1 MDITPQLI
9 RETTFHESLRGYNKE
24 EVEDYKQRWAEA
36 VAQLQG
42 RLMEAIERAE
52 RAEARAL
59 AAAGRSESE
68 DVLRRTLVLAQRTAD
83 AAVSEAQ
90 EQSARLVSDAQAKAS
105 GMLDDADVRSRSMVA
120 EAEVDAAT
128 IRGQAEAVARA
139 LSAAAEDEA
148 RRAAESTRIALVE
161 EIRSLETRRRGLL
174 DDANALDRHTDAQRR
189 SLHDQVASLQTVVTS
204 ARVGVEDELS
214 RLRREIDARRDALAA
229 SAEALHDE
237 VLARHRALDD
247 GLNRLRA
254 PLDDPDLLHA
264 GPIPEMSIEL
274 SPIAKAPAP
283 PAESF
288 AADTAG
294 DDEDDDDEFY
304 VNDLAE
310 LGDDD
315 DDDDDD
321 DLDEANAFDDAYDED
336 ECDDDDDD
344 DVIDDGGAHGEVRAE
359 SAQALPGMAGWSDNL
374 RPSEQRRAIQPSVSG
389 PADDALEPSRW
400 EQPQFG
406 INLAPSDDSQSATQA
421 GARGPDLFSER
432 LRQAVTDD
440 AQYEDPAFEDKATKF
455 FEDDETPVRRR
466 FGRRG

>member
-83 AAVSEAQ
+83 AAVAEAQ
-90 EQSARLVSDAQAKAS
+90 EQSARLVSEAQAKAT
-105 GMLDDADVRSRSMVA
+105 GMLDDADARSRNMVA

-148 RRAAESTRIALVE
+148 RRAAESTRLALVE
-161 EIRSLETRRRGLL
+161 EIHSLETRRRGLL
-174 DDANALDRHTDAQRR
+174 DDATALERHTDEQRR
-189 SLHDQVASLQTVVTS
+189 SLHDQLESLQTVVTA
-204 ARVGVEDELS
+204 ARVSVADELAE
-214 RLRREIDARRDALAA
+214 LRRQIDERRDALAA
-229 SAEALHDE
+229 SADALHDE

-247 GLNRLRA
+247 GLARLRA
-254 PLDDPDLLHA
+254 PLDDPALLHP
-264 GPIPEMSIEL
+264 GPIPELSVEL
-274 SPIAKAPAP
+274 TPQALAPAPPP

-288 AADTAG
+288 AADDE
-294 DDEDDDDEFY
+294 DDEFFADDVADFDAEDDDEYDEELRADFDDDDEEDDDD
-304 VNDLAE
+304 V
-310 LGDDD
+310 
-315 DDDDDD
+315 
-321 DLDEANAFDDAYDED
+321 
-336 ECDDDDDD
+336 
-344 DVIDDGGAHGEVRAE
+344 E
-359 SAQALPGMAGWSDNL
+359 SAGAGRADGV
-374 RPSEQRRAIQPSVSG
+374 RPSEQRRAIESTSSEI
-389 PADDALEPSRW
+389 DDALEHARW
-400 EQPQFG
+400 DQPQFG
-406 INLAPSDDSQSATQA
+406 LNLAPDDAPPNELQFGRRA
-421 GARGPDLFSER
+421 PDQFSER
-432 LRQAVTDD
+432 LRQAVADD
-440 AQYEDPAFEDKATKF
+440 EAFDDPVFEDKATKF
-455 FEDDETPVRRR
+455 FEEDEPTGRRR

>member
-1 MDITPQLI
+1 
-9 RETTFHESLRGYNKE
+9 
-24 EVEDYKQRWAEA
+24 

-90 EQSARLVSDAQAKAS
+90 EQSARLVSEAQAKAS
-105 GMLDDADVRSRSMVA
+105 GMLDDADARSRNMVA

-139 LSAAAEDEA
+139 LRAAAEDEA
-148 RRAAESTRIALVE
+148 RRAAESTRVALVE
-161 EIRSLETRRRGLL
+161 EIRLLEARRRGLL
-174 DDANALDRHTDAQRR
+174 DDANALDRHTEAQRQ
-189 SLHDQVASLQTVVTS
+189 SLHDQVASLQTVVTT
-204 ARVGVEDELS
+204 ARAGVEDELLQ
-214 RLRREIDARRDALAA
+214 LRREIDARRDALAA

-264 GPIPEMSIEL
+264 GPIPELSIEL
-274 SPIAKAPAP
+274 TPLAQAPAP
-283 PAESF
+283 AASPESF
-288 AADTAG
+288 A
-294 DDEDDDDEFY
+294 
-304 VNDLAE
+304 
-310 LGDDD
+310 
-315 DDDDDD
+315 
-321 DLDEANAFDDAYDED
+321 
-336 ECDDDDDD
+336 DDDDD
-344 DVIDDGGAHGEVRAE
+344 DVDDLSEFGGDDDDDEAFAEDESYAGADFDADVSDEDADDDGAEGEVRADSE
-359 SAQALPGMAGWSDNL
+359 QVLPGMAGWSDNL
-374 RPSEQRRAIQPSVSG
+374 RPSEQRRAIQPTVGG
-389 PADDALEPSRW
+389 PADDALEPSLW

-406 INLAPSDDSQSATQA
+406 INLASPDDDSPSGSDA
-421 GARGPDLFSER
+421 GDRPPDLYSER

-440 AQYEDPAFEDKATKF
+440 VRYEDPAFEDKATKF
-455 FEDDETPVRRR
+455 FEDDEPTARRR